1 MLADFW
7 EVWENSEYINMS
19 GKIIFIVVFVLILLG
34 GVGFYLYPRFF
45 GGVPYTT
52 ATVKR
57 GDITHTVAASG
68 NVETPTTIDLNFKAA
83 GKLTAVNVKVGD
95 KVTAGELLAQQ
106 DSSQLNDQAAQM
118 KAAIDNQQ
126 ARLDQLLAGASPQGI
141 TAAKATVDS
150 ALANEGNAQRSVED
164 ARSTMIDT
172 LKDIYVK
179 SNDAVLTDADQMFSN
194 PQAERATTPQTI
206 IIMYD
211 ALLRAKIDSERLAI
225 IDLLNSW
232 QSTLTSFLND
242 CNLGQYAQTTEQNLG
257 QIKTFFADLSVAA
270 NNPNSCTIGTGN
282 YCVPIPAAWKAA
294 ISTATATLEAQTV
307 ALNNA
312 QAALDGTNA
321 SLRSAQAAVNTAQ
334 SQMEVVL
341 APARDSDIA
350 VIQTQI
356 NQAQASLSQVL
367 SQVQDLS
374 LYSPIDGT
382 VAKTNGDAGEVAT
395 ANTVIASILPL
406 VALQIKVNV
415 SEDNIVN
422 VKTGQRVDIE
432 LDAFGGDSHFFGT
445 VTQIDP
451 QQTIVGG
458 AVYYQAT
465 VVFDQNYEGI
475 LPGMTANVTITTATK
490 NNVLL
495 APASALQQIG
505 GKYYAQ
511 VLKEKTAIQTMV
523 QAGISGASSVEII
536 SGLADGDQV
545 VTGNK

>member
-1 MLADFW
+1 
-7 EVWENSEYINMS
+7 
-19 GKIIFIVVFVLILLG
+19 
-34 GVGFYLYPRFF
+34 
-45 GGVPYTT
+45 
-52 ATVKR
+52 
-57 GDITHTVAASG
+57 
-68 NVETPTTIDLNFKAA
+68 
-83 GKLTAVNVKVGD
+83 
-95 KVTAGELLAQQ
+95 
-106 DSSQLNDQAAQM
+106 
-118 KAAIDNQQ
+118 
-126 ARLDQLLAGASPQGI
+126 
-141 TAAKATVDS
+141 
-150 ALANEGNAQRSVED
+150 
-164 ARSTMIDT
+164 
-172 LKDIYVK
+172 
-179 SNDAVLTDADQMFSN
+179 
-194 PQAERATTPQTI
+194 
-206 IIMYD
+206 
-211 ALLRAKIDSERLAI
+211 
-225 IDLLNSW
+225 
-232 QSTLTSFLND
+232 
-242 CNLGQYAQTTEQNLG
+242 
-257 QIKTFFADLSVAA
+257 
-270 NNPNSCTIGTGN
+270 
-282 YCVPIPAAWKAA
+282 
-294 ISTATATLEAQTV
+294 
-307 ALNNA
+307 
-312 QAALDGTNA
+312 
-321 SLRSAQAAVNTAQ
+321 
-334 SQMEVVL
+334 
-341 APARDSDIA
+341 
-350 VIQTQI
+350 
-356 NQAQASLSQVL
+356 
-367 SQVQDLS
+367 
-374 LYSPIDGT
+374 